1 LGDVR
6 TTLARKLR
14 SNMTDAEHRL
24 WQALRDR
31 LVEGH
36 RFRRQVP
43 LGPYIVDFC
52 CVQLGLVIEA
62 DGSQHSES
70 KSDQLRD
77 AWLAEQGYR
86 VLRFWN
92 VAIQKDFEGAM
103 ESILRAVADRE
114 AELAAFG
121 RRTKTPASL
130 AVASLRHPH
139 PRYARP
145 PPSRGR

>member
-1 LGDVR
+1 VR

-24 WQALRDR
+24 WQALRHR

-36 RFRRQVP
+36 RFCRQVP

-70 KSDQLRD
+70 ASDQLRD
-77 AWLAEQGYR
+77 AWLAEQGFR

-92 VAIQKDFEGAM
+92 VDIQDTFEGVM
-103 ESILRAVADRE
+103 ESILREVAERE
-114 AELAAFG
+114 AELAALG
-121 RRTKTPASL
+121 RKN
-130 AVASLRHPH
+130 
-139 PRYARP
+139 
-145 PPSRGR
+145 

>member
-1 LGDVR
+1 MTERRDRQRSWRHARLGDVR

-14 SNMTDAEHRL
+14 SNMADAEHRL
-24 WQALRDR
+24 WRALRHR

-43 LGPYIVDFC
+43 LGPCIVDFC

-70 KSDQLRD
+70 ASDQLRN
-77 AWLAEQGYR
+77 AWLAEQGFR

-92 VAIQKDFEGAM
+92 VDIQDTFEGVM
-103 ESILRAVADRE
+103 ESILREVADRE
-114 AELAAFG
+114 SELAALG
-121 RRTKTPASL
+121 RKN
-130 AVASLRHPH
+130 
-139 PRYARP
+139 
-145 PPSRGR
+145 